1 MEFEVHITVKT
12 NNIEKFINDCSD
24 IKVKPIVINMENV
37 NEQQVMTSSKHRS
50 DNYKSVY
57 DSIKHQL
64 INKGYN
70 IERIKVEK
78 NPNDIKDKQH
88 IYFESH
94 LRVSFDDKEENKSLL
109 SQILNK
115 HNVHLSRNMFKKH
128 KDKCFYMCTLRN
140 KNTNIISFRNEI
152 EKVKNVISINKLF
165 EIDKIEVEECIFD
178 SNESLDNNWLNN

>member
-1 MEFEVHITVKT
+1 MEFEVHVTVKSK
-12 NNIEKFINDCSD
+12 NIEQFKEDCSS
-24 IKVKPIVINMENV
+24 INVKPIVINMENV

-50 DNYKSVY
+50 DNYIVIC
-57 DSIKHQL
+57 DSIKNQL
-64 INKGYN
+64 ISKGYN

-78 NPNDIKDKQH
+78 NPSEVKDNEH

-94 LRVSFDDKEENKSLL
+94 LRVSFDDKEQNKILL
-109 SQILNK
+109 SQILKK

-140 KNTNIISFRNEI
+140 KNTNITSFRNQI
-152 EKVKNVISINKLF
+152 EKVKNEISLNKLF